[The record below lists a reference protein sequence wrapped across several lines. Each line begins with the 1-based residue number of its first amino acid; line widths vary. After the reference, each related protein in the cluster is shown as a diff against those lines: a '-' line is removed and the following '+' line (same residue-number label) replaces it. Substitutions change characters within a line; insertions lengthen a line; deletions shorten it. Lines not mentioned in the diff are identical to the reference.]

1 MYIYCQAITVPCA
14 LAMMFYCNSENFA
27 GVNMPYPVSTIP
39 VRLQPDRILVPE
51 DLQMKC
57 NEKCSCDLKDFSPIC
72 DKSEN
77 IMYYSACTAGC
88 LNQQTIGKFKWQCA
102 YRRQNEFTHPIGKG
116 IQPLWLVDRVLSG
129 TGMKLHTCTLGIFF
143 VYTLALSM
151 SIFEKKSHP
160 IRPVEDLKLCLDF
173 LCNVR
178 IT

>member
-1 MYIYCQAITVPCA
+1 MGNDRVACFSRLKNVNFTHFEVFFSGLGTFTGGYITKRLKLTRSQVIKMYIYCQAITVPCA

-27 GVNMPYPVSTIP
+27 GVNVPYPVSSIP

-88 LNQQTIGKFKWQCA
+88 LNQETIGKFKFQM
-102 YRRQNEFTHPIGKG
+102 TVH
-116 IQPLWLVDRVLSG
+116 
-129 TGMKLHTCTLGIFF
+129 
-143 VYTLALSM
+143 
-151 SIFEKKSHP
+151 
-160 IRPVEDLKLCLDF
+160 
-173 LCNVR
+173 
-178 IT
+178 